1 MESPESGDIM
11 TAWSLALRDIPCP
24 DYVHTVI
31 VPLDDHGSTDP
42 AAWARRIFSLRDM
55 PRWVVAALVLRQ
67 AVSPMI
73 GVQRAPRDV
82 FNVREVAEDEALVA
96 ADDTHL
102 DFRCAIAVD
111 EDARMLRV
119 ITTVRLHN
127 ARGRLYFAPVRLAH
141 PLVMR
146 SMLRSAARSWHAS
159 V

>member
-1 MESPESGDIM
+1 
-11 TAWSLALRDIPCP
+11 
-24 DYVHTVI
+24 
-31 VPLDDHGSTDP
+31 
-42 AAWARRIFSLRDM
+42 M

-82 FNVREVAEDEALVA
+82 FTVREVAEDEALVA